1 MKLCPQCEFIYED
14 DQSFCDMDGKE
25 LVSDAGTLA
34 FEETAPST
42 FSQPQQLAET
52 PVSLPSELTSNL
64 SPVLLDSPPSREQ
77 SRSFAIAG
85 AVAVVLVALLFVVYY
100 ALTHRP
106 RSGNA
111 NQASSQTS
119 VQPQDSSAS
128 PATDAQVPGPDSV
141 AVPGSVVDSPE
152 QALSTPP
159 DLTLKRSQV
168 KSIQRLAPQS
178 EPTAV
183 SAEEKNRKPQN
194 AIAQNRARASR
205 PESADAKKESKVSS
219 FLKKTGR
226 ILKKPFQF

>member
-14 DQSFCDMDGKE
+14 DQSVCDMDGKE
-25 LVSDAGTLA
+25 LVSDAGALA

-42 FSQPQQLAET
+42 FAQPQQLAET
-52 PVSLPSELTSNL
+52 PVSLPSEPSNL

-128 PATDAQVPGPDSV
+128 PATEQVPGPDSV
-141 AVPGSVVDSPE
+141 AIPESVVDSPE
-152 QALSTPP
+152 QALSTTP
-159 DLTLKRSQV
+159 DLTPKRSQV

-178 EPTAV
+178 EATAV

-194 AIAQNRARASR
+194 AIAQNRPRVNR
-205 PESADAKKESKVSS
+205 PEPADPKKESRVGS